1 MQSLHFQPLVVWSR
15 LRALLQRKMSE
26 GIERGGGEVR
36 KAEIESVAQVI
47 VGGVEIQSSTSIH
60 KGIE

>member
-1 MQSLHFQPLVVWSR
+1 M
-15 LRALLQRKMSE
+15 QRKMSE